1 MAWAYILRCSSGRHY
16 IGSATDLERR
26 LEQHRRGH
34 THTTRRLGGSLELAA
49 ALELGSLA
57 TAREWERELKRKKNP
72 RLALYLLEERRR
84 ELSG

>member
-1 MAWAYILRCSSGRHY
+1 
-16 IGSATDLERR
+16 
-26 LEQHRRGH
+26 
-34 THTTRRLGGSLELAA
+34 LGGSLELAA